1 MSNSTQIITGP
12 TLRQFATIVDDED
25 LIVTSK
31 LGPSTLSRVRFKVI
45 DYPTVPSEQTEFI
58 RDKVLQ
64 EFPVVANVLGSM
76 LEQCILDQAKAVE
89 SLLGE

>member
-1 MSNSTQIITGP
+1 M
-12 TLRQFATIVDDED
+12 
-25 LIVTSK
+25 
-31 LGPSTLSRVRFKVI
+31 RFKLI
-45 DYPTVPSEQTEFI
+45 DYPAVPSERTEFI
-58 RDKVLQ
+58 RGKVLQ